1 MPKRLSEHNYARYKR
16 HLGTTV
22 GCVVVRD
29 EFVPGKV
36 KTSCKEIE
44 LLSKVALSQPHAA
57 FTA

>member
-36 KTSCKEIE
+36 KTLCKEIE

-57 FTA
+57 